1 MRKLILLVA
10 LVTVALVSGCEEL
23 ICSAAGCIAGV
34 EVALVPEVSSTY
46 DVALV
51 LDGAAG
57 ALTCA
62 KTQDRWEPTDLTGSA
77 PVGACDGRGFGLG
90 TTPESVEIEIT
101 AQDGSWTG
109 LINESPN
116 YEFFQPNGPECDGAY
131 GCNQAELTVP
141 KQ

>member
-1 MRKLILLVA
+1 MRKSNLLIALVA
-10 LVTVALVSGCEEL
+10 VALASGCEEL
-23 ICSAAGCIAGV
+23 ICSVAGCIAGV

-46 DVALV
+46 DVELV
-51 LDGAAG
+51 LDGVAG
-57 ALTCA
+57 ALTCT

-77 PVGACDGRGFGLG
+77 PVAACDGRGFGLEA
-90 TTPESVEIEIT
+90 TPESVEIEIT

-109 LINESPN
+109 SINESPN

-131 GCNQAELTVP
+131 GCKQAELTVP